1 MFFNNFFTKFFAYV
15 LQNIFEI
22 FFQTFCHIVL
32 CRFSF
37 LENFHSGAF
46 YFPFPTLHLLTRHT
60 HASGDNAQVGSV
72 GNRWHMRPGAGA
84 RKLDMPRLVYQALAM
99 ATSTRPGGNFIF

>member
-1 MFFNNFFTKFFAYV
+1 MFYKIYSKFSFKLSVILFFVDF
-15 LQNIFEI
+15 L
-22 FFQTFCHIVL
+22 
-32 CRFSF
+32 F

-60 HASGDNAQVGSV
+60 HASGDNAHVGSV

-84 RKLDMPRLVYQALAM
+84 HKLDMPRLVYQALAA